1 MKISALSE
9 ATGVSVATIKF
20 YRRAGLLLPG
30 ERTSATQARYD
41 QSHVA
46 RLRLVRAL
54 IDVAG
59 LSVAATRQVLECLD
73 APTLHD
79 ALGAAQQALPPAVDP
94 ADRLDLAPA
103 REVVAARGWTAY
115 EESTAFR
122 QLASAL
128 RAAADVGL
136 AISPDRVAAYGR
148 AAELVAQVDVDNVP
162 TGSREDAVAYAV
174 TGTVLYEPVLLA
186 MRRLAQQSA
195 SAQRFAGTPRVGADG
210 EKRRRVAPSVTS
222 RESPG
227 RQRARPPQG

>member
-20 YRRAGLLLPG
+20 YLRVGLLFPG
-30 ERTSATQARYD
+30 ERTSATQARYGE
-41 QSHVA
+41 QHVA

-59 LSVAATRQVLECLD
+59 LSVAACRQVLECLD

-94 ADRLDLAPA
+94 DEGLDLQPA
-103 REVVAARGWTAY
+103 REVVAARGWTVH

-122 QLASAL
+122 QLAGAL

-136 AISPDRVAAYGR
+136 AISPERVAAYGQ
-148 AAELVAQVDVDNVP
+148 AAELAAQVDVDNVP

-195 SAQRFAGTPRVGADG
+195 SAQRFAGTVEASADD
-210 EKRRRVAPSVTS
+210 KSS
-222 RESPG
+222 G
-227 RQRARPPQG
+227 RQSARPPRG

>member
-1 MKISALSE
+1 MRISTLSE

-20 YRRAGLLLPG
+20 YLREGLLFPG

-41 QSHVA
+41 ERHVA

-59 LSVAATRQVLECLD
+59 LSVAATRQVVDSLD

-79 ALGAAQQALPPAVDP
+79 ALGYAQHALPPAVDP
-94 ADRLDLAPA
+94 DEELDLQPA
-103 REVVAARGWTAY
+103 RDVVAARGWTAY

-122 QLASAL
+122 QLAVAL
-128 RAAADVGL
+128 RGAAEVGL
-136 AISPDRVAAYGR
+136 AISPERVAAYGR

-162 TGSREDAVAYAV
+162 TGSREEAVAYAV

-195 SAQRFAGTPRVGADG
+195 SARRFAGTPPAGPTRTA
-210 EKRRRVAPSVTS
+210 RT
-222 RESPG
+222 
-227 RQRARPPQG
+227 RARPPRG

>member
-1 MKISALSE
+1 MSSGKEVSVRISALSE

-20 YRRAGLLLPG
+20 YLREGLLFPG

-41 QSHVA
+41 GTHVS

-59 LSVAATRQVLECLD
+59 LSVAATRQVLDCLE
-73 APTLHD
+73 APSLHD
-79 ALGAAQQALPPAVDP
+79 ALGAAQHALPPAVA
-94 ADRLDLAPA
+94 ADEELDLAPA

-115 EESTAFR
+115 EESMAFR

-128 RAAADVGL
+128 RAAAEVGL
-136 AISPDRVAAYGR
+136 PITPDHVEAYGR
-148 AAELVAQVDVDNVP
+148 AAELVAQVDVDKVP
-162 TGSREDAVAYAV
+162 SVSREEAVAYAV

-195 SAQRFAGTPRVGADG
+195 SARRFAEVGGEGRRAGSGQPR
-210 EKRRRVAPSVTS
+210 
-222 RESPG
+222 G
-227 RQRARPPQG
+227 RTRARPPRG